1 MYQSQLLDA
10 YKQAQNYVQ
19 DKQIAM
25 DMNIPQQRI
34 SDFRKGRRY
43 LTDTQTIFLAENA
56 KIDKEVALLG
66 CHADRNDNPQIKAVW
81 ESMAKKFNGLGL
93 QGITMAC
100 GGFALWMMQTK
111 EALSHTVQCVLCIL
125 C

>member
-1 MYQSQLLDA
+1 MYQNELIEA
-10 YKQAQNYVQ
+10 YKKAQNYVQ

-43 LTDTQTIFLAENA
+43 LTDSQTVFLAENA
-56 KIDKEVALLG
+56 KLDPQVALLG
-66 CHADRNDNPQIKAVW
+66 CHADRSDNPQIKQMW
-81 ESMAKKFNGLGL
+81 ELMAKKFSGLNMS
-93 QGITMAC
+93 GISMAC
-100 GGFALWMMQTK
+100 GGLALWMMPTQD
-111 EALSHTVQCVLCIL
+111 ALANCVLCIL

>member
-1 MYQSQLLDA
+1 MYQNELIEA
-10 YKQAQNYVQ
+10 YKTAQNYVQ

-43 LTDTQTIFLAENA
+43 LTDSQTVFLAENA
-56 KIDKEVALLG
+56 KLDPQVALLG
-66 CHADRNDNPQIKAVW
+66 CHADRSDNPQIKQMW
-81 ESMAKKFNGLGL
+81 EHMAKKFNGLNMT
-93 QGITMAC
+93 GISMAC
-100 GGFALWMMQTK
+100 GSLALLATPPVDP
-111 EALSHTVQCVLCIL
+111 TIQCVLCIL